1 MPEAVTWSHKE
12 RTVLLWQHSHALQP
26 CSGQAQSLWMNLGS
40 GCPALQ
46 LLPARKGLAALP
58 KSSQSHKYWVVST
71 ALLLIYP
78 SLVLLVAVLEALSTV
93 CAVHQS
99 VSHF

>member
-40 GCPALQ
+40 GCPAL
-46 LLPARKGLAALP
+46 
-58 KSSQSHKYWVVST
+58 
-71 ALLLIYP
+71 
-78 SLVLLVAVLEALSTV
+78 
-93 CAVHQS
+93 
-99 VSHF
+99 

>member
-12 RTVLLWQHSHALQP
+12 RTVLLWQQSHALWA
-26 CSGQAQSLWMNLGS
+26 CSGQAWSLWMHLGN

-46 LLPARKGLAALP
+46 PLPARRGLAALP
-58 KSSQSHKYWVVST
+58 RSSQSCKCWVVPT
-71 ALLLIYP
+71 ALLLVYS
-78 SLVLLVAVLEALSTV
+78 SLVLLVAALEALSTA

-99 VSHF
+99 ASHF